1 MADIVD
7 DVLLFIEDD
16 IEPPI
21 TVAVAE
27 KLKPIQKK
35 FIESFARKSEDVP
48 VEDWLQSQLAES
60 LPEYQES
67 EIAEMSNEIISTLK
81 TQEEKKESLDDA
93 LANGRS
99 KESWFAS
106 EMKSVTSQMSAEE
119 ASNYLHGLDNAL
131 ESANESLFRTIHT
144 QNGAGP
150 ISQNPSLDGYI
161 AEQYHAQTF
170 NMNAEA
176 AGSPYRAKVL
186 EPNGQA
192 YARNSVDIEIIDGSG
207 KIVRRY
213 QSKYCKNA
221 DATAKAFEKGDYR
234 GQQKLV
240 PEGQETSIS
249 KKCTTVI
256 ESPDGISSN
265 PLSKHRAKELQ
276 AEAQSGKWNDLNW
289 NEYKA
294 KDLAI
299 GIGQQ
304 AGQAAL
310 MGAAI
315 GAGFKVAEKVW
326 NGEKIDGEEV
336 VKVAIESGADFGVKA
351 AAAGAL
357 KVGVEKGIVRAIPK
371 GTPAG
376 VIANIA
382 FVAVENVKIV
392 YKMAKGELSP
402 KEGIEKME
410 QVTVSTAAGIAAAA
424 KGTVL
429 GAYYGSVFG
438 PAGIAIGGFI
448 GGTVGYMAGSKV
460 GEVVIMSVQKIR
472 KAAVKAVKTIGSA
485 VVSTAKSVASD
496 IKIFCSGLK
505 SCFSLW

>member
-1 MADIVD
+1 MADFEYD
-7 DVLLFIEDD
+7 GFLFIEDD
-16 IEPPI
+16 LEPQI
-21 TVAVAE
+21 TVTEAE
-27 KLKPIQKK
+27 QLKPIQIK
-35 FIESFARKSEDVP
+35 FIDSLAQKGDDVP
-48 VEDWLQSQLAES
+48 VENWLQSQLAES
-60 LPEYQES
+60 LPEYKEA
-67 EIAEMSNEIISTLK
+67 EVAEMSKEIISTLI
-81 TQEEKKESLDDA
+81 TQEEKKASLDEA

-106 EMKSVTSQMSAEE
+106 EMKSATSQMSAEE
-119 ASNYLHGLDNAL
+119 ASKYLHGLDNSL
-131 ESANESLFRTIHT
+131 ENANESLFRTIRT
-144 QNGAGP
+144 QNGAGAV
-150 ISQNPSLDGYI
+150 SQNPSLDGYI

-186 EPNGQA
+186 EPNGNG
-192 YARNSVDIEIIDGSG
+192 YAKNSVDIEIVDGSG
-207 KIVRRY
+207 KVVRRY

-240 PEGQETSIS
+240 PEGQETNIT

-256 ESPDGISSN
+256 ESPDGVTSN
-265 PLSKHRAKELQ
+265 PLSKARAKELQ

-315 GAGFKVAEKVW
+315 GAGFNVAQKVW
-326 NGEKIDGEEV
+326 NGEKIDGGEV
-336 VKVAIESGADFGVKA
+336 AKAAIVSGADFGVKA

-357 KVGVEKGIVRAIPK
+357 KVGVEKGLVRAIPK

-376 VIANIA
+376 IIANIA
-382 FVAVENVKIV
+382 FVGVENAKVV
-392 YKMAKGELSP
+392 YKMAKGELSL
-402 KEGIEKME
+402 KEGAEKME
-410 QVTVSTAAGIAAAA
+410 QVTVSTAAGSVAAA
-424 KGTVL
+424 KGTAL
-429 GAYYGSVFG
+429 GATYGSVFG
-438 PAGIAIGGFI
+438 PVGTAIGGFI

-460 GEVVIMSVQKIR
+460 GEVVVKGAQKVR
-472 KAAVKAVKTIGSA
+472 RAAVKAVKTIGA
-485 VVSTAKSVASD
+485 DIVSTAKSVASG
-496 IKIFCSGLK
+496 IKSFCSGLK
-505 SCFSLW
+505 SCFCN